1 MVLYCFVVGFFPA
14 RIGSDVQGIVFT
26 MVNGLA
32 GFFIFVTSVFGNKE
46 KGFLTEAAQTACEE
60 AYAVVDDVASLC
72 LNAKEA
78 DYRVRNKIS
87 QENTIMKRVS
97 LII

>member
-1 MVLYCFVVGFFPA
+1 MKAIRNSLVLCCTLGLGFVIGFFPA

-46 KGFLTEAAQTACEE
+46 KREGFVRCMVLLVKSFRQLTF
-60 AYAVVDDVASLC
+60 S
-72 LNAKEA
+72 KGIK
-78 DYRVRNKIS
+78 RNKD
-87 QENTIMKRVS
+87 Q
-97 LII
+97 